1 MLRRYSGSFSVS
13 LKRSETCF
21 LVLYMGSWS
30 SGCGSLPFL
39 SAITS
44 HPGYG
49 HVSLIQAHTS
59 LTLPGERNPH
69 CSCLVQIVTVLIHLA
84 LLAGYSNHLSYYF
97 SQATSCFQYSTTPIL
112 SACRPLGF
120 LRVFC
125 LYIPFLICEH
135 ICT

>member
-49 HVSLIQAHTS
+49 HVSLIQAHTP

-69 CSCLVQIVTVLIHLA
+69 CNCLVQIVTVLIHLA
-84 LLAGYSNHLSYYF
+84 LLAGVFQPPFLLFLPGHLLLPVFNNSNPICLPSPGIPKSFLFIYSLSY
-97 SQATSCFQYSTTPIL
+97 L
-112 SACRPLGF
+112 
-120 LRVFC
+120 
-125 LYIPFLICEH
+125 
-135 ICT
+135 